1 MNIFRIIAFLLSDK
15 EIQFVKTIELLNL
28 QLRVQ
33 KAIHKEKR
41 KMKPEERRAIGK
53 LAYDLRRLLR
63 LGTIET
69 IFKPET
75 LIRWFERF
83 ANRKYDSSKSKRV
96 GRPPISDDQINLII
110 KIAIE
115 NKTWGADRIAGQMNN
130 LGYKVSDQSVLNI
143 LKKNGIPTGPK
154 TKMSISWE
162 TFLKAHWDQIWACDF
177 FHKAILT
184 SSGIKIFKVFVFIQ
198 YSTRKVKIIGM
209 EENPDGE
216 WMAQMA
222 RNITDVFE
230 PMLVDCKYLIHDADK
245 LYTKQFK
252 RYLKKSGIRTK
263 KIPPRSPNLN
273 PFAERVIRS
282 IKEECLDHLIII
294 GENNLRR
301 IMKEYTEHYHYERNH
316 QGIGNQII
324 ESENEILQHSKKG
337 RGEILCKER
346 VGGLLKYYYR
356 KKVA

>member
-33 KAIHKEKR
+33 KAMYKEMR

-96 GRPPISDDQINLII
+96 GRPPISDEQINLII

-130 LGYKVSDQSVLNI
+130 LGYKVSDQ
-143 LKKNGIPTGPK
+143 
-154 TKMSISWE
+154 
-162 TFLKAHWDQIWACDF
+162 
-177 FHKAILT
+177 
-184 SSGIKIFKVFVFIQ
+184 
-198 YSTRKVKIIGM
+198 
-209 EENPDGE
+209 
-216 WMAQMA
+216 
-222 RNITDVFE
+222 
-230 PMLVDCKYLIHDADK
+230 
-245 LYTKQFK
+245 
-252 RYLKKSGIRTK
+252 
-263 KIPPRSPNLN
+263 
-273 PFAERVIRS
+273 
-282 IKEECLDHLIII
+282 
-294 GENNLRR
+294 
-301 IMKEYTEHYHYERNH
+301 
-316 QGIGNQII
+316 
-324 ESENEILQHSKKG
+324 
-337 RGEILCKER
+337 
-346 VGGLLKYYYR
+346 
-356 KKVA
+356 